1 MCVPARVHTQVE
13 VGGGLEEK
21 ADFDLKLKTLT
32 FDPVA
37 SIRDRV
43 VGNLL
48 SSWTR
53 RVVTSHRDAAGE
65 SFRLSLSLS
74 RCVRSVYV
82 VKACCAAD

>member
-1 MCVPARVHTQVE
+1 MPARVHTQVE

-48 SSWTR
+48 SSWTW

-74 RCVRSVYV
+74 EPLRPQRICG
-82 VKACCAAD
+82 